1 MCVCIA
7 WNLAQWENT
16 CVPTLC
22 EALTSIPSTKKEK
35 GARGSPTFSSFC
47 LWQSSD
53 IWSGDWFVTM
63 NEMTNNDSCK
73 PTPIKRSRQEK
84 PFVAWE
90 PSWRQACGTYW
101 EGNTH
106 FFGFPCSFTCLMC
119 SFRPA
124 GDTTYPF
131 TREEHYPN
139 NVCPEISSLRVS
151 LGFWENW

>member
-1 MCVCIA
+1 MYC
-7 WNLAQWENT
+7 LE
-16 CVPTLC
+16 
-22 EALTSIPSTKKEK
+22 
-35 GARGSPTFSSFC
+35 FSSVGEYLPTYSMWSPDFHSQYKEREGC
-47 LWQSSD
+47 QGLPNLLFLLSVTIQWL

-63 NEMTNNDSCK
+63 NKMTNNDSRK

-119 SFRPA
+119 SFRPT

-151 LGFWENW
+151 LGFWENL